1 MSFGLELQ
9 DNLQDNVL
17 IDYTY
22 IVNIYRHKIS
32 VSS

>member
-1 MSFGLELQ
+1 MLFGLELQ

-22 IVNIYRHKIS
+22 MVNIYPHKIS

>member
-22 IVNIYRHKIS
+22 MVNIYPHKIS
-32 VSS
+32 V